1 MNKIVKKFF
10 FESPSFWFFVLVS
23 IVCAGITIW
32 AQSRIIKTVGIYE
45 KQLTA
50 LYDSTTNDSVNTPII
65 QVDSVKTILSSK
77 IKTKNKEAQILKY
90 CIGEINNYVQK
101 EISQESKKSTLYVAE
116 VKKIMD
122 NQYMRVR
129 QEYEAL
135 QTWCAIL
142 TIVFLV
148 FSFYSLYKA
157 DDMVRQGRQGL
168 REIEQIKKEGRSN
181 IEKIQKEANDSITT
195 FKQTIGLELVDMNEK
210 MSRIGKK
217 MDEVSSNADIEI
229 KRMSE
234 DIDNKV
240 LFTEQKYDQRI
251 QEIISNA
258 EERIKHNNTEMEILS
273 AQMKSLRDEFELYKT
288 LSPLN

>member
-1 MNKIVKKFF
+1 M
-10 FESPSFWFFVLVS
+10 
-23 IVCAGITIW
+23 
-32 AQSRIIKTVGIYE
+32 GIYE

-65 QVDSVKTILSSK
+65 QVDSVKNILSSK
-77 IKTKNKEAQILKY
+77 IGTKNKEVQILKY

-240 LFTEQKYDQRI
+240 LFTEQKYDRRI

-258 EERIKHNNTEMEILS
+258 EERIMHNNTEMEILS

-288 LSPLN
+288 LNPLS